1 MEEPARRLRADA
13 QANEDR
19 VLEAAARAFARDGAD
34 ASVRAIAKDAGVG
47 IGTVYRRFPAR
58 EDLVWAIYRSEVDR
72 ICALAPGL
80 LEQQPPAQA
89 LRAWMESFLGF
100 LAAKRGMADALKA
113 ALSAD
118 KGQRLETR
126 ALITAALAGLL
137 AAGAADE
144 TIRPDADALDVMMA
158 LGGIAL
164 IAGEPEQRQQ
174 AARLLDLLMDGLRP
188 LRRLGASSSGGSS
201 APRPARPGHLLGT
214 QNSACCPALSGVRSH
229 LGLPLLRVLMRT
241 RDCDSGCSGPWW
253 HLPAQVSQ
261 VVRHDESHS

>member
-1 MEEPARRLRADA
+1 VTEEPGRRLRADA

-58 EDLVWAIYRSEVDR
+58 EDLVWAIYRNEVDR

-80 LEQQPPAQA
+80 LAQQPPAQA
-89 LRAWMESFLGF
+89 LRAWMDSFLGF

-118 KGQRLETR
+118 KGQRLQTR

-188 LRRLGASSSGGSS
+188 PRRLGASSSVSLRSSVAAAARWWDLAGPTMGEVTTGFFSTQASATWASAGS
-201 APRPARPGHLLGT
+201 P
-214 QNSACCPALSGVRSH
+214 NSACCPALY
-229 LGLPLLRVLMRT
+229 P
-241 RDCDSGCSGPWW
+241 
-253 HLPAQVSQ
+253 
-261 VVRHDESHS
+261 E

>member
-1 MEEPARRLRADA
+1 VTEEPARRLRADA

-19 VLEAAARAFARDGAD
+19 VLEAAARAFARDGSD

-58 EDLVWAIYRSEVDR
+58 EDLVWAIYRSEVDQ
-72 ICALAPGL
+72 ICALVPDLLARQSPAP
-80 LEQQPPAQA
+80 A
-89 LRAWMESFLGF
+89 LRAWMESFLAF

-137 AAGAADE
+137 AAGAADK

-164 IAGEPEQRQQ
+164 IADEPEQRQQ

-188 LRRLGASSSGGSS
+188 LRGLRRCAGAEGVH
-201 APRPARPGHLLGT
+201 PRPRQRHPNG
-214 QNSACCPALSGVRSH
+214 ACCPALSGVASH
-229 LGLPLLRVLMRT
+229 LGLPLLGVLMRT

-253 HLPAQVSQ
+253 HLPAPVSQ
-261 VVRHDESHS
+261 VVRNDESHS

>member
-1 MEEPARRLRADA
+1 MTEEPARRLRADA

-72 ICALAPGL
+72 ICALVPDL
-80 LEQQPPAQA
+80 LAQQPPAQA
-89 LRAWMESFLGF
+89 LRAWMESFLDF

-126 ALITAALAGLL
+126 ALITDALAGLL
-137 AAGAADE
+137 AAGTADE

-174 AARLLDLLMDGLRP
+174 AARLRDLLMDGLRP
-188 LRRLGASSSGGSS
+188 LRRLGASLRAS
-201 APRPARPGHLLGT
+201 AAAASARWWGLA
-214 QNSACCPALSGVRSH
+214 NSACCPALSGVVSH
-229 LGLPLLRVLMRT
+229 LGLSPLGVLMRA
-241 RDCDSGCSGPWW
+241 RDCDSSCSGPWW

-261 VVRHDESHS
+261 VA

>member
-1 MEEPARRLRADA
+1 VTEEPGRRLRADA

-72 ICALAPGL
+72 ICGLVPDLLA
-80 LEQQPPAQA
+80 QQPPAQA
-89 LRAWMESFLGF
+89 LRAWMEYFLGF

-118 KGQRLETR
+118 RGQRLETR

-137 AAGAADE
+137 TAGAADE

-164 IAGEPEQRQQ
+164 IAGEPEQRRQ

-188 LRRLGASSSGGSS
+188 LPGLRRCVGSGYWPPMPGLREFTRAHDNVTQTVLV
-201 APRPARPGHLLGT
+201 APLYP
-214 QNSACCPALSGVRSH
+214 
-229 LGLPLLRVLMRT
+229 
-241 RDCDSGCSGPWW
+241 
-253 HLPAQVSQ
+253 
-261 VVRHDESHS
+261 E